1 MDLNLCLFGV
11 ILLTI
16 CSRRTFNVLA
26 GFFITLMWVGYLTT
40 LINVS
45 LGVVFILIYISAIA
59 VVLISV
65 VLAIGANISG
75 IVLDDLLLLLAVPLL
90 LFMSF
95 NVTEPLI
102 VYPQSISSMGLF
114 TLANDLLI
122 HQSWLTLLLGLY
134 FFSIGILL
142 TSSFFKSLYKKTNA
156 GLRGPS
162 LNITSST
169 TLTLS

>member
-1 MDLNLCLFGV
+1 MDLNLCLLGV

-16 CSRRTFNVLA
+16 CSRRTLNVLA
-26 GFFITLMWVGYLTT
+26 GFFTILMWVGYLTT

-45 LGVVFILIYISAIA
+45 LGIVFILIYISAIA

-75 IVLDDLLLLLAVPLL
+75 ILFDDLILLLAVPLL
-90 LFMSF
+90 LFMSY

-102 VYPQSISSMGLF
+102 LNPQSISSMGLF

-122 HQSWLTLLLGLY
+122 QQAWLTLLLGIY

-142 TSSFFKSLYKKTNA
+142 TSSFFKSLYKKTNS

-162 LNITSST
+162 LNSSSSL
-169 TLTLS
+169 LTFS